1 MKIKLLPVLPAIF
14 SIILTGCVTEK
25 EVVYK
30 RISFSDT
37 NGVHT
42 TIYYPKKME
51 QDLRTPH
58 DDERWKYVAAKDA
71 SDDGKAKPMTVKP

>member
-1 MKIKLLPVLPAIF
+1 MKIKLLPAIF
-14 SIILTGCVTEK
+14 SIILTGCVTER

-30 RISFSDT
+30 TIYFADT
-37 NGVHT
+37 NGVNT

-71 SDDGKAKPMTVKP
+71 SDDGKAKRMTVKP